1 MSAHILHG
9 ILCRSECC
17 ICLLRRR
24 HLLILHQF
32 VPFQRFRGNPIQLT
46 AEVLAEV
53 PDQVV
58 RYMADNKIAPRQ
70 PLPTLDLSASALAAP
85 SAPPLTPT
93 SASSAQRA
101 SFSSIPPPPPPP
113 VEVLSALPQGI
124 FLLSDMKALFA
135 ALSSRNL
142 TCAQV
147 GPKSW
152 ISRRN
157 GHIMY
162 APCILGLSSFPMC
175 AQVNAATNQ
184 TTWTRPVN

>member
-1 MSAHILHG
+1 MSAPILHG

-17 ICLLRRR
+17 VRFLRRR

-32 VPFQRFRGNPIQLT
+32 VPFQRFRGNPVQLT

-70 PLPTLDLSASALAAP
+70 PLPPAP